1 MKNEKATLD
10 AINNYILE
18 INKKN
23 KLLTEFVPLN
33 SISNNKIFWY
43 ICFQDINGK
52 DCSIAENFVNT
63 KIIEEK
69 NFNNINLKLI
79 KL

>member
-1 MKNEKATLD
+1 MKNEKATID

-33 SISNNKIFWY
+33 AISNNKILWY

-52 DCSIAENFVNT
+52 DCSITENFANI